1 MSYPDYL
8 TAPGALVPGT
18 RRKRFILPPTHVSKI
33 ALTSLEAGF
42 HLIISQKP
50 HYFKFLR
57 SMPQHILKLTENKIK
72 FIKMKKDVTKKI
84 NDDVATIATQEAQ
97 AKPKKSKRNRMKH
110 SRIPAEDFRRIMET
124 NAHFYSAFSSLDLAA
139 MENLW
144 LDDKRCICHFPG
156 MKKLVSYD
164 KIMKS
169 WKHAV
174 DEMDG
179 AIRRNWMEPSEIQIE
194 FQTSEKATVF
204 CKESLYTISCSVVAG
219 ELRPESELIQTL
231 SATNAFKKENGKWH
245 LWYHQASSMNDNPAD
260 LRVHRK
266 TSNTAPTATQNSTS
280 LATESSLTMQ
290 TFEQQANDSTNT
302 SDPFRALDTLV
313 RGH

>member
-1 MSYPDYL
+1 ML
-8 TAPGALVPGT
+8 T
-18 RRKRFILPPTHVSKI
+18 
-33 ALTSLEAGF
+33 
-42 HLIISQKP
+42 LID
-50 HYFKFLR
+50 
-57 SMPQHILKLTENKIK
+57 NKIK
-72 FIKMKKDVTKKI
+72 FIKMKKDLTNKI

-97 AKPKKSKRNRMKH
+97 AKPKKSKRKRMKQ
-110 SRIPAEDFRRIMET
+110 SRIPAEDFRSIMES

-144 LDDKRCICHFPG
+144 LQDKRCICHFPG

-164 KIMKS
+164 KILKS

-204 CKESLYTISCSVVAG
+204 CIESLYTISCSVVEG
-219 ELRPESELIQTL
+219 QLRPESELIQTL
-231 SATNAFKKENGKWH
+231 SATNAFKKENGKWY
-245 LWYHQASSMNDNPAD
+245 LWYHQASSLSDDPAD

-266 TSNTAPTATQNSTS
+266 TSNTTPDATQNSTS

-302 SDPFRALDTLV
+302 SDPFRALETLV
-313 RGH
+313 SGH